1 MSNTAELIRV
11 VQLPEIEEHLQS
23 IKVAVTQKVND
34 ALSLICT
41 EDTVKSVKAVRA
53 DLNKDSKKF
62 EEQRKAVKK
71 AIMTPYEQFEAV
83 YKECISDT
91 YKRADIELKAKIDSV
106 ENELKEAKRTE
117 VEAYFEECSK
127 SVGVDFVKL
136 SDLNLNITLS
146 ASVKSLKRQVK
157 EYFDKVI
164 QDLALIATLEHTTEI
179 LVEYR
184 KTLDVSDAVLTVQE
198 RHKAIAEQE
207 KRNAE
212 ASIIAEK
219 QAETVEK
226 VEKAVR
232 ESGAEEISAPE
243 VEEAPPEGNEPVY
256 EATFRVTGTL
266 AQLKALK
273 KFLKDGGYQYE

>member
-23 IKVAVTQKVND
+23 IKIAITQKVND
-34 ALSLICT
+34 ALSLVCT
-41 EDTVKSVKAVRA
+41 EDTVKSVKTVRA
-53 DLNKDSKKF
+53 DLNKERNKF

-71 AIMTPYEQFEAV
+71 AIMSPYEQFEAV

-106 ENELKEAKRTE
+106 ENELKKAKRTE

-127 SVGVDFVKL
+127 SVGVDFVRL

-212 ASIIAEK
+212 ASVIAEK
-219 QAETVEK
+219 QAETVAK
-226 VEKAVR
+226 VEEAVKQ
-232 ESGAEEISAPE
+232 SNAEEISAPE

-273 KFLKDGGYQYE
+273 KFLNDGGYQYE

>member
-34 ALSLICT
+34 ALSLVCT

-53 DLNKDSKKF
+53 DLNKDLKDF
-62 EEQRKAVKK
+62 EERRKAVKK
-71 AIMTPYEQFEAV
+71 AIMSPYEQFEAV

-127 SVGVDFVKL
+127 SVGVDFVRL

-232 ESGAEEISAPE
+232 ESVAEEISAPE

>member
-53 DLNKDSKKF
+53 DLNKDLKDF
-62 EEQRKAVKK
+62 EERRKAVKK
-71 AIMTPYEQFEAV
+71 AIMSPYEQFEAV

-91 YKRADIELKAKIDSV
+91 YKKADAELKAKIDSV

-117 VEAYFEECSK
+117 VESYFEECSK
-127 SVGVDFVKL
+127 SVGVDFVRL

-146 ASVKSLKRQVK
+146 ASVKALKRQVK

-232 ESGAEEISAPE
+232 ESVTEEISAPE

>member
-53 DLNKDSKKF
+53 DLNKDLKDF
-62 EEQRKAVKK
+62 EERRKAVKK

-91 YKRADIELKAKIDSV
+91 YKKADIELKAKIDSV

-127 SVGVDFVKL
+127 SVGVDFVRL

-232 ESGAEEISAPE
+232 ESATEEISAPE

>member
-34 ALSLICT
+34 ALSLVCT

-53 DLNKDSKKF
+53 DLNKDLKDF
-62 EEQRKAVKK
+62 EERRKAVKK
-71 AIMTPYEQFEAV
+71 AIMSPYEQFEAV

-91 YKRADIELKAKIDSV
+91 YKKADIELKAKIDSV

-212 ASIIAEK
+212 KSIIAEK

-232 ESGAEEISAPE
+232 ESVTEEISAPE

>member
-53 DLNKDSKKF
+53 DLNKDLKDF
-62 EEQRKAVKK
+62 EERRKAVKK
-71 AIMTPYEQFEAV
+71 AIMSPYEQFEAV

-91 YKRADIELKAKIDSV
+91 YKKADAELKAKIDSV

-232 ESGAEEISAPE
+232 ESVAEEISAPE

-273 KFLKDGGYQYE
+273 KFLNDGGYQYE

>member
-53 DLNKDSKKF
+53 DLNKDLKDF
-62 EEQRKAVKK
+62 EERRKAVKK
-71 AIMTPYEQFEAV
+71 AIMSPYEQFEAV

-91 YKRADIELKAKIDSV
+91 YKKADAELKAKIDSV

-136 SDLNLNITLS
+136 SDLNLNVTLS

-212 ASIIAEK
+212 ASVIAEK

-232 ESGAEEISAPE
+232 ESVTEEISAPE

>member
-53 DLNKDSKKF
+53 DLNKDLKDF
-62 EEQRKAVKK
+62 EERRKAVKK
-71 AIMTPYEQFEAV
+71 AIMSPYEQFEAV

-91 YKRADIELKAKIDSV
+91 YKKADAELKAKIDSV
-106 ENELKEAKRTE
+106 ENELKKAKRTE

-127 SVGVDFVKL
+127 SVGVDFVRL

-157 EYFDKVI
+157 GYFDKVI

-198 RHKAIAEQE
+198 RHKAISEQE

-232 ESGAEEISAPE
+232 ESVAEEITAPE

>member
-1 MSNTAELIRV
+1 MNNEIIV
-11 VQLPEIEEHLQS
+11 VRQLPEIEEHLQT
-23 IKVAVTQKVND
+23 IKAAVTQKVND

-53 DLNKDSKKF
+53 DLNKDLKDF
-62 EEQRKAVKK
+62 EERRKAVKK

-91 YKRADIELKAKIDSV
+91 YKKADIELKAKIESV
-106 ENELKEAKRTE
+106 ENELKKAKKTE

-127 SVGVDFVKL
+127 SVGVDFVRL

-198 RHKAIAEQE
+198 RHKEIAEQE

-232 ESGAEEISAPE
+232 ESVTEEISAPE

>member
-53 DLNKDSKKF
+53 DLNKDLKDF
-62 EEQRKAVKK
+62 EERRKAVKK
-71 AIMTPYEQFEAV
+71 AIMSPYEQFEAV

-106 ENELKEAKRTE
+106 ENELKKAKRTE

-212 ASIIAEK
+212 ASVIAEK
-219 QAETVEK
+219 QTETVEK

-232 ESGAEEISAPE
+232 ESVAEEISAPE

>member
-23 IKVAVTQKVND
+23 IKVAVTQKVNN
-34 ALSLICT
+34 ALSLVCT

-53 DLNKDSKKF
+53 DLNKDLKDF
-62 EEQRKAVKK
+62 EERRKAVKK
-71 AIMTPYEQFEAV
+71 AIMSPYEQFEAV

-106 ENELKEAKRTE
+106 ENELKKAKRAE

-127 SVGVDFVKL
+127 SVGVDFVRL

-232 ESGAEEISAPE
+232 ESVAEEISAPE

>member
-1 MSNTAELIRV
+1 MSDTAELIRV

-23 IKVAVTQKVND
+23 IKVAVTKKVND
-34 ALSLICT
+34 ALSLVCT
-41 EDTVKSVKAVRA
+41 EDTVKSVKVVRA
-53 DLNKDSKKF
+53 DLNKDLKDF
-62 EEQRKAVKK
+62 EERRKAVKK
-71 AIMTPYEQFEAV
+71 AIMSPYEQFEAV

-91 YKRADIELKAKIDSV
+91 YKKADAELKAKIDSV
-106 ENELKEAKRTE
+106 ENELKEAKRAE
-117 VEAYFEECSK
+117 VEAYFEECAK

-146 ASVKSLKRQVK
+146 ASVKALKRQVK

-219 QAETVEK
+219 QAETVAK
-226 VEKAVR
+226 VEEAVQK
-232 ESGAEEISAPE
+232 SSAGEISAPE
-243 VEEAPPEGNEPVY
+243 VEEAPPEGNEPLY

>member
-34 ALSLICT
+34 ALSLVCT

-53 DLNKDSKKF
+53 DLNKDLKDF
-62 EEQRKAVKK
+62 EERRKAVKK
-71 AIMTPYEQFEAV
+71 AIMSPYEQFEAV

-127 SVGVDFVKL
+127 SVGVDFVRL

-232 ESGAEEISAPE
+232 ESATEEISAPE

-273 KFLKDGGYQYE
+273 KFLNDGGYQYE

>member
-34 ALSLICT
+34 ALSLVCT

-53 DLNKDSKKF
+53 ELNKDFKEF
-62 EEQRKAVKK
+62 EECRKDVKK
-71 AIMTPYEQFEAV
+71 TIMSPYEQFEAV

-91 YKRADIELKAKIDSV
+91 YKKADIELKAKIDSV
-106 ENELKEAKRTE
+106 ENELKKAKRTE

-127 SVGVDFVKL
+127 SVGVDFVRL

-164 QDLALIATLEHTTEI
+164 QDLALIATLDHTTEI

-212 ASIIAEK
+212 ASVIAEK
-219 QAETVEK
+219 QTETVEK

-232 ESGAEEISAPE
+232 ESVAEEISAPE

>member
-34 ALSLICT
+34 ALSLVCT

-53 DLNKDSKKF
+53 DLNKERNEF

-71 AIMTPYEQFEAV
+71 SIMTPYEQFEAV

-91 YKRADIELKAKIDSV
+91 YKKADAELKAKIDSV
-106 ENELKEAKRTE
+106 ENELKEAKRAE

-136 SDLNLNITLS
+136 SDLNLNVTLS

-219 QAETVEK
+219 QAETVAK
-226 VEKAVR
+226 VEEAVQK
-232 ESGAEEISAPE
+232 SKAEEISAPE
-243 VEEAPPEGNEPVY
+243 VEEAPPEGNEPLY

-266 AQLKALK
+266 SQLKRLK
-273 KFLKDGGYQYE
+273 KFLNDGGYQYE

>member
-1 MSNTAELIRV
+1 MNNEIIV
-11 VQLPEIEEHLQS
+11 VRQLPEIEEHLQT
-23 IKVAVTQKVND
+23 IKAAVTQKVND
-34 ALSLICT
+34 ALSLVCT

-53 DLNKDSKKF
+53 DLNKELKEF

-91 YKRADIELKAKIDSV
+91 YKKADTELKAKIDSV
-106 ENELKEAKRTE
+106 ENELKEAKRAE

-146 ASVKSLKRQVK
+146 VSVKSLKRQVK

-212 ASIIAEK
+212 ASIVAEK
-219 QAETVEK
+219 QAETVAK
-226 VEKAVR
+226 VEEAVQQ
-232 ESGAEEISAPE
+232 SNVGEISAPE
-243 VEEAPPEGNEPVY
+243 VEEAPPEGNEPLY

-266 AQLKALK
+266 SQLKRLK
-273 KFLKDGGYQYE
+273 KFLNDGGYQYE

>member
-23 IKVAVTQKVND
+23 IKVAVTQKVNN

-53 DLNKDSKKF
+53 DLNKDLKDF
-62 EEQRKAVKK
+62 EERRKAVKK

-91 YKRADIELKAKIDSV
+91 YKKADIELKAKIDSV
-106 ENELKEAKRTE
+106 ENELKKAKRIE

-127 SVGVDFVKL
+127 SVGVDFVRL

-232 ESGAEEISAPE
+232 ESAAEEISAPE

-256 EATFRVTGTL
+256 EATFHVTGTL

-273 KFLKDGGYQYE
+273 KFLNDGGYQYE

>member
-41 EDTVKSVKAVRA
+41 EDTVKSVKVVRA
-53 DLNKDSKKF
+53 DLNKDLKDF
-62 EEQRKAVKK
+62 EERRKAVKK
-71 AIMTPYEQFEAV
+71 AIMSPYEQFEAV

-91 YKRADIELKAKIDSV
+91 YKKADAELKAKIDSV
-106 ENELKEAKRTE
+106 ENELKEAKRAE

-232 ESGAEEISAPE
+232 ESVAEEISAPE
-243 VEEAPPEGNEPVY
+243 VEEAPPEGNEPLY

-266 AQLKALK
+266 AQLKRLK
-273 KFLKDGGYQYE
+273 KFLNDGGYQYE

>member
-53 DLNKDSKKF
+53 DLNKDLKDF
-62 EEQRKAVKK
+62 EERRKAVKK
-71 AIMTPYEQFEAV
+71 AIMSPYEQFEAV

-127 SVGVDFVKL
+127 SVGVDFVRL

-207 KRNAE
+207 KRNAK
-212 ASIIAEK
+212 ASVVAEK

-232 ESGAEEISAPE
+232 ESATEEISAPE

-273 KFLKDGGYQYE
+273 KFLNDGGYQYE

>member
-1 MSNTAELIRV
+1 MSNTAELIRL

-23 IKVAVTQKVND
+23 IKIAITQKVND
-34 ALSLICT
+34 ALSLVCT

-53 DLNKDSKKF
+53 DLNKDLKDF
-62 EEQRKAVKK
+62 EERRKAVKK
-71 AIMTPYEQFEAV
+71 AIMSPYEQFEAV

-91 YKRADIELKAKIDSV
+91 YKKADIELKAKIDSV

-127 SVGVDFVKL
+127 SVGVDFVRL

-232 ESGAEEISAPE
+232 ESVTEEISAPE

>member
-34 ALSLICT
+34 ALSLVCT

-53 DLNKDSKKF
+53 DLNKDLKDF
-62 EEQRKAVKK
+62 EERRKAVKK
-71 AIMTPYEQFEAV
+71 AIMSPYEQFEAV

-91 YKRADIELKAKIDSV
+91 YKKADIELKAKIDSV

-127 SVGVDFVKL
+127 SVGVDFVRL

-146 ASVKSLKRQVK
+146 ASVKALKRQVK

-232 ESGAEEISAPE
+232 ESVAEEISAPE

-273 KFLKDGGYQYE
+273 KFLNDGGYQYE

>member
-1 MSNTAELIRV
+1 MENTAELIRV

-34 ALSLICT
+34 ALSLVCT

-53 DLNKDSKKF
+53 DLNKDLKDF
-62 EEQRKAVKK
+62 EERRKAVKK
-71 AIMTPYEQFEAV
+71 AIMSPYEQFEAV

-91 YKRADIELKAKIDSV
+91 YKKADIELKAKIDSV

-127 SVGVDFVKL
+127 SVGVDFVRL

-146 ASVKSLKRQVK
+146 ASVKALKRQVK

-232 ESGAEEISAPE
+232 ESVAEEISAPE

>member
-23 IKVAVTQKVND
+23 IKVAVTQKVNN
-34 ALSLICT
+34 ALSLVCT

-53 DLNKDSKKF
+53 DLNKDLKDF
-62 EEQRKAVKK
+62 EERRKAVKK
-71 AIMTPYEQFEAV
+71 AIMSPYEQFEAV

>member
-34 ALSLICT
+34 ALSLVCT

-53 DLNKDSKKF
+53 DLNKDSKEF

-127 SVGVDFVKL
+127 SVGVDFVRL

-164 QDLALIATLEHTTEI
+164 QDLAIIATLEHTTEI

-232 ESGAEEISAPE
+232 ESVAEEISAPE

-273 KFLKDGGYQYE
+273 KFLNDGGYQYE

>member
-53 DLNKDSKKF
+53 DLNKDLKDF
-62 EEQRKAVKK
+62 EERRKAVKK
-71 AIMTPYEQFEAV
+71 AIMSPYEQFEAV

-91 YKRADIELKAKIDSV
+91 YKKADAELKAKIDSV
-106 ENELKEAKRTE
+106 ENELKKAKRTE

-127 SVGVDFVKL
+127 SVGVDFVRL

-232 ESGAEEISAPE
+232 ESATEEISAPE

-273 KFLKDGGYQYE
+273 KFLNDGGYQYE

>member
-1 MSNTAELIRV
+1 MNNEIIV
-11 VQLPEIEEHLQS
+11 VRQLPEIEEHLQT
-23 IKVAVTQKVND
+23 IKAAVIQKVND
-34 ALSLICT
+34 ALSLVCT

-53 DLNKDSKKF
+53 DLNKDLKEF
-62 EEQRKAVKK
+62 EERRKAVKK
-71 AIMTPYEQFEAV
+71 AIMSPYEQFEAV

-91 YKRADIELKAKIDSV
+91 YKKADAELKAKIDSV
-106 ENELKEAKRTE
+106 ENELKKAKRTE

-127 SVGVDFVKL
+127 SVGVDFVRL

-232 ESGAEEISAPE
+232 ESVAEEISAPE

>member
-11 VQLPEIEEHLQS
+11 VQLPEIAEHLQS

-34 ALSLICT
+34 ALSLVCT

-53 DLNKDSKKF
+53 DLNKDLKDF
-62 EEQRKAVKK
+62 EERRKAVKK
-71 AIMTPYEQFEAV
+71 AIMSPYEQFEAV

-91 YKRADIELKAKIDSV
+91 YKKADIELKAKIDSV

-127 SVGVDFVKL
+127 SVGVDFVRL

-146 ASVKSLKRQVK
+146 ASVKALKRQVK

-219 QAETVEK
+219 QAETVAK
-226 VEKAVR
+226 VEEAVQQ
-232 ESGAEEISAPE
+232 SNAGEISAPE

-273 KFLKDGGYQYE
+273 KFLNDGGYQYE

>member
-53 DLNKDSKKF
+53 DLNKDLKDF
-62 EEQRKAVKK
+62 EERRKAVKK
-71 AIMTPYEQFEAV
+71 AIMSPYEQFEAV

-127 SVGVDFVKL
+127 SVGVDFVRL

-232 ESGAEEISAPE
+232 ESVAEEISAPE

>member
-1 MSNTAELIRV
+1 MSNTAELIKV

-34 ALSLICT
+34 ALSLVCT

-146 ASVKSLKRQVK
+146 ASVKALKRQVK

-226 VEKAVR
+226 IEKAVR
-232 ESGAEEISAPE
+232 ESVAEEISAPE

-273 KFLKDGGYQYE
+273 KFLNDGGYQYE

>member
-53 DLNKDSKKF
+53 DLNKDLKDF
-62 EEQRKAVKK
+62 EERRKAVKK
-71 AIMTPYEQFEAV
+71 AIMSPYEQFEAV

-91 YKRADIELKAKIDSV
+91 YKKADAELKAKIDSV

-212 ASIIAEK
+212 ASVIAEK
-219 QAETVEK
+219 QAETVAK
-226 VEKAVR
+226 VEEAVQK
-232 ESGAEEISAPE
+232 SNAGEISAPE
-243 VEEAPPEGNEPVY
+243 VEEAPLEGNEPLY

-266 AQLKALK
+266 SQLKRLK
-273 KFLKDGGYQYE
+273 KFLNDGGYQYE

>member
-53 DLNKDSKKF
+53 DLNKDLKDF
-62 EEQRKAVKK
+62 EERRKAVKK
-71 AIMTPYEQFEAV
+71 AIMSPYEQFEAV

-91 YKRADIELKAKIDSV
+91 YKKADIELKAKIDSV

-232 ESGAEEISAPE
+232 ESVAEEISAPE

-273 KFLKDGGYQYE
+273 KFLNDGGYQYE